1 MPKVN
6 RSGKSSTL
14 TPQQQE
20 LLKKNLNRKMAL
32 LADVMWYSAGRV
44 SEVAALRARNINF
57 HESTLVFEKSY
68 TKTKQTRDVPIPH
81 HLCKELKKWI
91 EENLIPM
98 DGFIF
103 FSQSSP
109 QGKTMPGEKPITRQ
123 AVDKAFRHAFDYIG
137 ISGASL
143 HYARRSYL
151 THLHQSGLSL
161 RECQEVSRHS
171 SLSSLQQYLDADR
184 QAVFSKVR
192 ALFPIQ

>member
-14 TPQQQE
+14 TPLQQE
-20 LLKKNLNRKMAL
+20 LLKKNLNRKMGL

-44 SEVAALRARNINF
+44 SEVAALRARNFDF
-57 HESTLVFEKSY
+57 HESTIVFEKSY

-81 HLCKELKKWI
+81 HLCKDVKKWI
-91 EENLIPM
+91 DENSIPP

-103 FSQSSP
+103 FSQVSSR
-109 QGKTMPGEKPITRQ
+109 GKAIPGDIPITRQ

-137 ISGASL
+137 VSGASL

-192 ALFPIQ
+192 SLFPNP

>member
-14 TPQQQE
+14 TPEQQE
-20 LLKKNLNRKMAL
+20 LLKKNLNRKMAM

-68 TKTKQTRDVPIPH
+68 TKTKQTRDVPIPF
-81 HLCKELKKWI
+81 HLCKELKNWI
-91 EENLIPM
+91 EENSIPPN
-98 DGFIF
+98 GFIF
-103 FSQSSP
+103 FSQSSMR
-109 QGKTMPGEKPITRQ
+109 KESIPGDKPITRQ

-151 THLHQSGLSL
+151 TYLHQSGLSL

-192 ALFPIQ
+192 ALFPNR

>member
-14 TPQQQE
+14 TPYQQE
-20 LLKKNLNRKMAL
+20 MLKRNLNRKMAL

-44 SEVAALRARNINF
+44 SEVASLRVRNIDF
-57 HESTLVFEKSY
+57 HECTLVFEKSC
-68 TKTKQTRDVPIPH
+68 TKTKQTRDVPIPL
-81 HLCKELKKWI
+81 HLCKELKKWVD
-91 EENLIPM
+91 ENLIPP

-103 FSQSSP
+103 FSQSSLH
-109 QGKTMPGEKPITRQ
+109 GKVMPGEKPISRQ
-123 AVDKAFRHAFDYIG
+123 AVDKAFRHAFNYIG
-137 ISGASL
+137 VTGASL

-151 THLHQSGLSL
+151 TFLHQSGLSL

-192 ALFPIQ
+192 ALFPTP